1 MDIEAIRKVGR
12 DLLGLEL
19 TDNDA
24 QELVAPLAGLRQLID
39 DVEKVGLNFTEEP
52 FLSPRSADVWL
63 ERWPEP

>member
-1 MDIEAIRKVGR
+1 
-12 DLLGLEL
+12 
-19 TDNDA
+19 
-24 QELVAPLAGLRQLID
+24 LID